1 MKKNPAKMFMVASF
15 LVFILT
21 SFVYIGAIMSSVP
34 VVSYPYDDIFH
45 EDSITASQGGEA
57 GSSGAVPTSY
67 KEEGAFL
74 VPVGIT
80 TGISF
85 STDGIMVIG
94 TSDVVTIQGKRASP
108 SCGKLKAG
116 DIIIKINSREVENIG
131 ELSQAIEK
139 SQKTAKIELM
149 RDGKR
154 LNVDVDVVD
163 SDDNTKKIGCW
174 VRDATQGI
182 GTITYYNPIDKT
194 FGALGHGVFD
204 VDTQKMLTVR
214 EGQMLEANII
224 DIRKGE
230 KGKPGELIGEMK
242 DRVIGHIEENNQVGI
257 YGKIDTTYER
267 LPVASFAAASRDEL
281 KKGPAKIFSNIE
293 GGNIKSYDVFI
304 ENINEDTKADKAMVV
319 RITDQTLLTRTNGI
333 VQGMSGSPIMQND
346 KLLGAITHV
355 FVQNP
360 ARGYGVHIDKMVK
373 ACSN

>member
-1 MKKNPAKMFMVASF
+1 MSQFFAEKILFAFSKLRFSRLRLATKILSSVCLFSSQTAILYERSFYVKKNPAKMFMVASF

-131 ELSQAIEK
+131 ELSQAIEN

-182 GTITYYNPIDKT
+182 
-194 FGALGHGVFD
+194 
-204 VDTQKMLTVR
+204 
-214 EGQMLEANII
+214 
-224 DIRKGE
+224 
-230 KGKPGELIGEMK
+230 
-242 DRVIGHIEENNQVGI
+242 
-257 YGKIDTTYER
+257 
-267 LPVASFAAASRDEL
+267 
-281 KKGPAKIFSNIE
+281 
-293 GGNIKSYDVFI
+293 
-304 ENINEDTKADKAMVV
+304 
-319 RITDQTLLTRTNGI
+319 
-333 VQGMSGSPIMQND
+333 
-346 KLLGAITHV
+346 
-355 FVQNP
+355 
-360 ARGYGVHIDKMVK
+360 
-373 ACSN
+373 